1 MSEHPTHGPP
11 GFFDKPSTIRFII
24 IGLVVACVVSFAVPT
39 VMDLTADPH
48 HHGESHRYFDYE
60 SILGFHAIFGFAAYS
75 FIVLTAKVLRLVLKR
90 PEDYYDQ

>member
-11 GFFDKPSTIRFII
+11 GFSINRVRFDSSLSGWLSR
-24 IGLVVACVVSFAVPT
+24 AVSFAVPT

-60 SILGFHAIFGFAAYS
+60 SILGFHAIFGFLFTHLS
-75 FIVLTAKVLRLVLKR
+75 F
-90 PEDYYDQ
+90 